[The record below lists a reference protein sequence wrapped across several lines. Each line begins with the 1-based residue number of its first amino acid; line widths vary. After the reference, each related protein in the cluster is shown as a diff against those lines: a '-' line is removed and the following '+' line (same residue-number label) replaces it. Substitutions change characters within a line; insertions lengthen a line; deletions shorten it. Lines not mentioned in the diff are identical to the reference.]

1 MGEGGL
7 ESWFE
12 GGGRLESKSR
22 VEMVGWAAGVG
33 LWEGMV
39 GEHCHQARLV
49 RGQAFVAG
57 LEREGDIESISASSD
72 GSK

>member
-1 MGEGGL
+1 
-7 ESWFE
+7 
-12 GGGRLESKSR
+12 
-22 VEMVGWAAGVG
+22 
-33 LWEGMV
+33 
-39 GEHCHQARLV
+39 LV